1 MKLVC
6 NILLLLLFVTL
17 STNSFALNP
26 EIRLQDEI
34 QERRALELFK
44 QVKCLVCQ
52 GQSIFGSNTEF
63 SANLRKII
71 RQKIANG
78 LTDHQ
83 VKEHLES
90 EFGEQILFYS
100 ESSSFGNRLLI
111 LLPIILSAILLY
123 FFTRKVNWR

>member
-17 STNSFALNP
+17 SSKSFALNP
-26 EIRLQDEI
+26 EERLNNEI
-34 QERRALELFK
+34 QEQRALELFK

-52 GQSIFGSNTEF
+52 GQAIFGSNTEF

-100 ESSSFGNRLLI
+100 ESNSFNNRLLI
-111 LLPIILSAILLY
+111 LLPIILSVILLY